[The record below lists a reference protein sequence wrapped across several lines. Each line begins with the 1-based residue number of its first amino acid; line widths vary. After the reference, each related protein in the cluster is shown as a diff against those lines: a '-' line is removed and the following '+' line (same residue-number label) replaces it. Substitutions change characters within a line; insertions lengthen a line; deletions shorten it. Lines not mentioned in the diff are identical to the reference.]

1 MLLTYEDENFLLHKT
16 LTLQHLD
23 VKFSCRFIVLK
34 RSYNNHWLIVRANGM
49 HRVCHGGKSTG
60 NWGEKE
66 AKTTKP
72 LPCRHMWWATIRRLP
87 CPRRARGPAPASRLL
102 SSHSLVCLQ
111 WSWSAWVEQEAS
123 SMLRPQF
130 DVLQQLWRQ
139 KPSLLTAQP
148 TLKLKCYT
156 KVYIYEQL
164 WRNSKRSWPDER
176 VPGLSRLTYSM
187 ELRL

>member
-1 MLLTYEDENFLLHKT
+1 MLLTYGDANFLLHKT

-87 CPRRARGPAPASRLL
+87 CPRRARARFAPPAIVTLTCLPSME
-102 SSHSLVCLQ
+102 LVCLG
-111 WSWSAWVEQEAS
+111 WAGSFLHAPS
-123 SMLRPQF
+123 SIRCITAAMKAETVPSHSTTYTETQ
-130 DVLQQLWRQ
+130 VLYEGIYMSNYGVIQ
-139 KPSLLTAQP
+139 KDHDQMKGFLGFQ
-148 TLKLKCYT
+148 
-156 KVYIYEQL
+156 
-164 WRNSKRSWPDER
+164 D
-176 VPGLSRLTYSM
+176 
-187 ELRL
+187 